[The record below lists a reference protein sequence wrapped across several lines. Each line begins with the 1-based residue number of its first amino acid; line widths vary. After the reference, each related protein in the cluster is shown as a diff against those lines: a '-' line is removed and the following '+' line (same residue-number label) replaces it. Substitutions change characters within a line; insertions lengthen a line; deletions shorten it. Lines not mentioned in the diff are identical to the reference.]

1 MNGLTD
7 YQNRQMEKMLEFL
20 RGIDLSQEE
29 IQMLIWLAGWEES
42 TIDTFLS
49 IMDKAV
55 KASSKQTFQKCWK
68 MDFVQICKYRGV
80 LKKYFDII
88 NEYVYNFDIKSC
100 YDNYQEE

>member
-7 YQNRQMEKMLEFL
+7 YQNRQLDKMLKFL

-42 TIDTFLS
+42 TIDTFLL

-55 KASSKQTFQKCWK
+55 KTVS
-68 MDFVQICKYRGV
+68 
-80 LKKYFDII
+80 
-88 NEYVYNFDIKSC
+88 
-100 YDNYQEE
+100 

>member
-1 MNGLTD
+1 MFGHDVQTVTDNLTFYTSTAKRIGVIKLNGLT
-7 YQNRQMEKMLEFL
+7 YYKNRQLDKMLKFL

-55 KASSKQTFQKCWK
+55 KTVS
-68 MDFVQICKYRGV
+68 
-80 LKKYFDII
+80 
-88 NEYVYNFDIKSC
+88 
-100 YDNYQEE
+100 

>member
-20 RGIDLSQEE
+20 RGIDLSQEK

-42 TIDTFLS
+42 TIDAFLS

-55 KASSKQTFQKCWK
+55 KTVS
-68 MDFVQICKYRGV
+68 
-80 LKKYFDII
+80 
-88 NEYVYNFDIKSC
+88 
-100 YDNYQEE
+100 